1 MHVRHL
7 TMISVVVAGLLVH
20 PALADE
26 DRTVALR
33 LADVPLRSST
43 DMISMAVLAVFDE
56 FFKRHPDCRYE
67 PVTGI
72 ILPKGLDEAQSMMAF
87 AAERGPDVFEISM
100 RQVQNY
106 IRLGLVRPLDELIAE
121 YKRAHPGWEVPRLG
135 LTDDHWEAAR
145 GPDDRLYA
153 MLSDYW
159 ILTMWYRRDL
169 FEQAGIIPP
178 RPPADWNEYFEFAQ
192 RLTFPHRTVKGAK
205 FQAGQYGTAI
215 RTTYEAGFVFTNFVW
230 QAGGN
235 VTMQERVCPDD
246 GTVNE
251 FTKEERSCPCRTCG
265 RSLADQPRSW
275 KVTYGR
281 EPGQR
286 AMRFY
291 KNLRWTEWTRCPA
304 CNAPNNLP
312 VATCSHCQE
321 PNPIHEPATSLTC
334 RVCGRDVPVDPE
346 SHRFRCGECGR
357 DLRDAPVYTGVVR
370 VGGDP
375 VEMFYRGEIAM
386 MLDHVR
392 PDLIDLVI
400 TKGGLRP
407 GQIGFGPPPQAPDR
421 GVRRALTGGR
431 AWCLNAQAARDPRIL
446 EAAWQYLVFQCSEEA
461 QRIRTDVYVKN
472 GYAHMVRP
480 QLLKKFGYDEEYEDY
495 EPGFREALEM
505 APKYGRVQPHDLH
518 YQHVEGPELAVP
530 IDTLVF
536 GGGQYKDPAE
546 TIIASMNRVNEKF
559 YRIVPPEVE
568 RRRRFW
574 GSVIFC
580 LAVPLVIGAFI
591 YTLRA
596 RPEAQTGTLQ
606 SKAAQV
612 VGAGAGRRRN
622 VVIAWCVMAPALIT
636 VVLWQYFPLL
646 RGTVMAFYDYKIY
659 GGGEFLGLG
668 NFIEVMTSG
677 DFWNSV
683 RATVLYVGITLGI
696 GFVAPI
702 FLALLLSEVPRGK
715 MLYRTLFYLPAVTTG
730 IIIMFLWK
738 MFYAPTPGGLLN
750 RIAMPA
756 LHFLGVVGED
766 VSYIDWLHTPGL
778 AMLCVV
784 IPGVWAG
791 AGPASLIY
799 LAALKT
805 VPEDLYE
812 SIAIDGGTFLHKIR
826 HVMFPAIKAL
836 IMINFI
842 GVFIGSFH
850 AMQNVFVMTGGGP
863 ANSTMVLGIH
873 IWANAFLYLRFGYA
887 TAMAWVLGSVLIGFT
902 VMQLRILKRV
912 EFKTAHQVE

>member
-1 MHVRHL
+1 ML
-7 TMISVVVAGLLVH
+7 QSCMAILASVLPTVLAAPGQTNGDPTVTFRLELV
-20 PALADE
+20 PQ
-26 DRTVALR
+26 
-33 LADVPLRSST
+33 RSST
-43 DMISMAVLAVFDE
+43 SIIDVANLAVIDE
-56 FFKRHPDCRYE
+56 FFKRHPSYQYE
-67 PVTGI
+67 STTGI
-72 ILPKGLDEAQSMMAF
+72 FLPKGLDEAQAMMAF
-87 AAERGPDVFEISM
+87 AGERGPDVFEMSI

-106 IRLGLVRPLDELIAE
+106 IRLGLIRPLDDLIAD
-121 YKRAHPGWEVPRLG
+121 YRRDHPGWEMPTLG
-135 LTDDHWEAAR
+135 LSDGHWDAAR
-145 GPDDRLYA
+145 GPDGKLYA

-159 ILTMWYRRDL
+159 ILTMWFRRDL

-205 FQAGQYGTAI
+205 FHAGQYGTAI
-215 RTTYEAGFVFTNFVW
+215 RTTYEAGFIFTNFVW

-246 GTVNE
+246 ETVNE
-251 FTKEERSCPCRTCG
+251 FVKEDKTCACRSCG
-265 RSLADQPRSW
+265 RSLTDQPRTW

-304 CNAPNNLP
+304 CSTPNNLP
-312 VATCSHCQE
+312 VATCSNCQE
-321 PNPIHEPATSLTC
+321 PNPVRKPTPAVTC
-334 RVCGRDVPVDPE
+334 RVCGSSVSVNPDA
-346 SHRFRCGECGR
+346 HRFACRECGR
-357 DLRDAPVYTGVVR
+357 DLHDAPVYTGVVR

-375 VEMFYRGEIAM
+375 LEMFYRGEIAM
-386 MLDHVR
+386 MLDHVN
-392 PDLIDLVI
+392 PANIDLVI
-400 TKGGLRP
+400 SKGGLRP
-407 GQIGFGPPPQAPDR
+407 GQIGFGPPPQAPDG

-431 AWCLNAQAARDPRIL
+431 SWSINAQAARDPRIL

-461 QRIRTDVYVKN
+461 QRIRTDVYVKK
-472 GYAHMVRP
+472 GYAHLVRP
-480 QLLKKFGYDEEYEDY
+480 QLLKKSGYDEEYEDY
-495 EPGFREALEM
+495 EPAFREALEM

-518 YQHVEGPELAVP
+518 YQHVEGPELGVP
-530 IDTLVF
+530 IDTIVF

-546 TIIASMNRVNEKF
+546 TIITSMNRVNEKF
-559 YRIVPPEVE
+559 YRIVPPEVK
-568 RRRRFW
+568 RRRHFW

-580 LAVPLVIGAFI
+580 LAVPVVIGAFI

-596 RPEAQTGTLQ
+596 RSEGQSSTLA
-606 SKAAQV
+606 SKAGQV

-622 VVIAWCVMAPALIT
+622 LVIAWCVMAPALLT
-636 VVLWQYFPLL
+636 VTLWQYLPLV
-646 RGTVMAFYDYKIY
+646 RGTAMAFFDYKIY
-659 GGGEFLGLG
+659 GGSEFIGLG
-668 NFIEVMTSG
+668 NFIEVATSS

-683 RATVLYVGITLGI
+683 RATILYVGITLAI

-702 FLALLLSEVPRGK
+702 VLALLLSEVPRGK
-715 MLYRTLFYLPAVTTG
+715 MIYRTLFYLPAVTTG
-730 IIIMFLWK
+730 VVIMFLWK

-750 RIAMPA
+750 RIAMPV

-766 VSYIDWLHTPGL
+766 VHYIDWLHTPGL

-791 AGPASLIY
+791 AGPGSLIY
-799 LAALKT
+799 LAAFKT

-812 SIAIDGGTFLHKIR
+812 SISIDGGTFVHKIR
-826 HVMFPAIKAL
+826 YVMLPAIRAL

-912 EFKTAHQVE
+912 EFTTAHKVE